1 MPSISASEL
10 RKHFSPERRK
20 PIDYL
25 DLAIHLAKDHAA
37 RLTAA
42 ETGVQTHWQVWD
54 APIYRGTQQAACGE
68 IASLKVFS
76 AVPTCPACRQALARY
91 EAMEF

>member
-1 MPSISASEL
+1 MITEREL
-10 RKHFSPERRK
+10 RNHFSPKRRQ

-37 RLTAA
+37 KLTAA
-42 ETGVQTHWQVWD
+42 ETGVQSHWQLFD

-68 IASLKVFS
+68 TVELKAMS
-76 AVPTCPACRQALARY
+76 ATPSCKACKQALAVY
-91 EAMEF
+91 ESLEF